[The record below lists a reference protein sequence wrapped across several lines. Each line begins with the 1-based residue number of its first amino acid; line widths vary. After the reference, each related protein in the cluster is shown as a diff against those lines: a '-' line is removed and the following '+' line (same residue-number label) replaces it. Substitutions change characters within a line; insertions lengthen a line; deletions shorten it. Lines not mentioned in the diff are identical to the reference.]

1 MNFGELIIELHR
13 NSLYELKKITKT
25 HDITISQLLCIV
37 SIPYDGITQ
46 SSLTKKLSL
55 DISTLSR
62 NLEKLLK
69 RKILIKE
76 LHVKDRRMSKIY
88 LTQMGKKINLNII
101 STFNHNLINFNN
113 TFDEKEFQN
122 VLESLTQLNWF
133 FMQNQLHDQ

>member
-13 NSLYELKKITKT
+13 NSLYELKKITKK

>member
-13 NSLYELKKITKT
+13 NSLYELKKIAKK

-37 SIPYDGITQ
+37 SIPYDGIAQ
-46 SSLTKKLSL
+46 SSLSKKLSL

-76 LHVKDRRMSKIY
+76 LHMTDKRMSKIY
-88 LTQMGKKINLNII
+88 LTQKGKNINLTVN
-101 STFNHNLINFNN
+101 TTLNHNLINFNN
-113 TFDEKEFQN
+113 TFNEKEFQN

-133 FMQNQLHDQ
+133 LMQNQLHDQ